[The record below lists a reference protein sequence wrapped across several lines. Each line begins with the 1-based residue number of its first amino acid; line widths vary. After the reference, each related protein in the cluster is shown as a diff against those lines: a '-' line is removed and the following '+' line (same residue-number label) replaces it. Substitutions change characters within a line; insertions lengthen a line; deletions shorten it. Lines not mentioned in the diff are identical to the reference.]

1 MIVKCSSDI
10 RKFNVA
16 FKKGDYCVAEKIN
29 DKIISICDLN
39 FNQGLTIRT
48 EDFKNN
54 FEYER

>member
-1 MIVKCSSDI
+1 MIVKCISDI
-10 RKFNVA
+10 RKFNVV

-29 DKIISICDLN
+29 DMIMSICDQD
-39 FNQGLTIRT
+39 FNLGFKIRT